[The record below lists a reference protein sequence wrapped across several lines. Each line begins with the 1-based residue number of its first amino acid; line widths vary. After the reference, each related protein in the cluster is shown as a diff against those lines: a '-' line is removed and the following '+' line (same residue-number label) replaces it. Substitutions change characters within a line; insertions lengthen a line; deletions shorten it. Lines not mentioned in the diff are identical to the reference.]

1 MCVLAVLAALEGRA
15 PAAEVKPAPKV
26 EVAFVLDTT
35 GSMQS
40 LIEGAKAKIWYVA
53 NQIVLGQPRP
63 VVRMGLVAYRDKG
76 DQYVTKVYDLT
87 DNIDQVY
94 RDLMSFQADGGND
107 TPEHVNKALEDAVT
121 KLTWSKDPDTLRVI
135 YLVGDSPAHNEYT
148 DTPKCDQL
156 AKTAIT
162 RGIYINTILC
172 GTNQETATM
181 WRLIAERAEGK
192 SFEIEQG
199 GGVQTV
205 ATPYDEDLAR
215 LNSELVST
223 VVVYGSA
230 RQQAEAAKMNRAA
243 AEIAAPASAADR
255 AAFASNS
262 GRAGTQDLVQ
272 AVADK
277 SVDLSKMSKTEL
289 PENMQKMSPEEQ
301 ARYIASNQARRD
313 EVNEKI
319 QDLSGKRAAF
329 VKTELEKGAG
339 AKAGFDKAVV
349 DGLKDQARKISVT
362 YE

>member
-1 MCVLAVLAALEGRA
+1 
-15 PAAEVKPAPKV
+15 
-26 EVAFVLDTT
+26 
-35 GSMQS
+35 
-40 LIEGAKAKIWYVA
+40 
-53 NQIVLGQPRP
+53 
-63 VVRMGLVAYRDKG
+63 
-76 DQYVTKVYDLT
+76 
-87 DNIDQVY
+87 
-94 RDLMSFQADGGND
+94 
-107 TPEHVNKALEDAVT
+107 
-121 KLTWSKDPDTLRVI
+121 
-135 YLVGDSPAHNEYT
+135 
-148 DTPKCDQL
+148 
-156 AKTAIT
+156 
-162 RGIYINTILC
+162 
-172 GTNQETATM
+172 M